1 MIKVGGY
8 QLAWVA
14 GVRGGE
20 IQTEAHASLA
30 RMEAQSAS
38 WMAGSLGRDLAW
50 KAIRGGLAVTHT
62 HGEGAE
68 VSDTAGLVKAVLALP
83 LIPDGSAIGC
93 LLIYSGD
100 SDAFDE
106 KETALLQ
113 QAANDVAQGIMLFR
127 ARAARAA
134 AEAALERTQS
144 ELTRVARVTTMGEL
158 TASIAHEINQPL
170 AAVVTNA
177 NALLRWLDREPPNLD
192 EVREAARRIIRDG
205 KRGSEVITR
214 IRALL
219 KKEDAVRS
227 SLSINEAV
235 GDILA
240 LTRSEMDGIAL
251 EVNLDPDI
259 PTVPADRV
267 LIQQVLLNLILNA
280 IDAMGSV
287 SDRPPK
293 LHLSTR
299 RNADGMVE
307 IAVCDAGIG
316 LPPDRI
322 EKVFD
327 TFFTTKANG
336 LGMGLAIC
344 RSIIEQHGGRLWA
357 EANEDYGA
365 TFRFA
370 LPVEEGR

>member
-1 MIKVGGY
+1 
-8 QLAWVA
+8 
-14 GVRGGE
+14 
-20 IQTEAHASLA
+20 
-30 RMEAQSAS
+30 
-38 WMAGSLGRDLAW
+38 
-50 KAIRGGLAVTHT
+50 
-62 HGEGAE
+62 
-68 VSDTAGLVKAVLALP
+68 
-83 LIPDGSAIGC
+83 
-93 LLIYSGD
+93 
-100 SDAFDE
+100 
-106 KETALLQ
+106 
-113 QAANDVAQGIMLFR
+113 
-127 ARAARAA
+127 
-134 AEAALERTQS
+134 
-144 ELTRVARVTTMGEL
+144 MGEL

-299 RNADGMVE
+299 RNTDGMVE
-307 IAVCDAGIG
+307 ITVCDAGIG